1 MELKISLVKKVVAG
15 SAHGPDVS
23 HKVKVPEPKL
33 FGGARSA
40 KELENFLWNMEK
52 YFKAARILDDEK
64 VLITSM
70 YLFGDVKLWQRT
82 QAIDETRSM
91 IETWGILEKKLKDQ
105 FLLCN
110 SS

>member
-1 MELKISLVKKVVAG
+1 MGYGAVFKV
-15 SAHGPDVS
+15 
-23 HKVKVPEPKL
+23 
-33 FGGARSA
+33 
-40 KELENFLWNMEK
+40 
-52 YFKAARILDDEK
+52 ARILDDEK

-70 YLFGDVKLWQRT
+70 YLSGDVKLMQRT

-110 SS
+110 SSWVVRESLRGLRHTGLVRDYVK